1 MTVPPVRGPYL
12 SVIVPSHDSART
24 LATCLDAIV
33 RSDLPRDCWELIV
46 VDDASADD
54 SALIAAEYADTV
66 ISLPGNQRGPAYAR
80 NRGFEV
86 SRGEGVVFV
95 NPDARVNSDTLRRI
109 ALVFAHEPDVSAV
122 FGSYDTRS
130 PAVGV
135 VSTYRNLLH
144 HYVHL
149 QSAGDAETFWA
160 VCGAVRREVFLE
172 AGMYDEWRFARP
184 QVEDMEL
191 GQRIRARGHKIVLR
205 PEISVTNLT
214 EWTFREAIHSDLR
227 DRGVPW
233 MRLLMGQRASQDSDR
248 IALKT
253 VERTNTG
260 FVWAALIFSLVAM
273 IAWDARWLI
282 ATAVSIQAILFVNRH
297 LYSFFERERGL
308 LFTVRAIPM
317 HLIYYVVFG
326 VAMAVGWCLHVL
338 VGDSRPAP
346 LVEAYAEVGLKTW
359 PPVPTKQTALAQRSP
374 ATTS

>member
-1 MTVPPVRGPYL
+1 MTLPPVRGPYL
-12 SVIVPSHDSART
+12 SVIVPAHDRART
-24 LATCLDAIV
+24 LATCLNAIV
-33 RSDLPRDCWELIV
+33 GSDLPRDCWELIV

-66 ISLPGNQRGPAYAR
+66 ITLPGNARGPAYAR

-86 SRGEGVVFV
+86 SRGECVVFV
-95 NPDARVNSDTLRRI
+95 DPDARVHSDTLRRI

-122 FGSYDTRS
+122 FGSYDTSS

-149 QSAGDAETFWA
+149 QTAGDAETFWA
-160 VCGAVRREVFLE
+160 VCGGVRREVFIE

-191 GQRIRARGHKIVLR
+191 GQRIRARGYKIALR

-214 EWTFREAIHSDLR
+214 EWTFRAAIRSDLR

-233 MRLLMGQRASQDSDR
+233 MRLLMGQRASRDSDR

-253 VERTNTG
+253 VERTNTR
-260 FVWAALIFSLVAM
+260 FVWAALFFLLVATV
-273 IAWDARWLI
+273 AWDERWLI

-297 LYSFFERERGL
+297 LYAFFERERGL
-308 LFTVRAIPM
+308 LFTLRAIPM
-317 HLIYYVVFG
+317 HLVYYVVFG
-326 VAMAVGWCLHVL
+326 IAMAVGWVLHVL

-346 LVEAYAEVGLKTW
+346 LVEAYAEVGLQTW
-359 PPVPTKQTALAQRSP
+359 PPVPSKRHGLAQRSP
-374 ATTS
+374 ATTA

>member
-1 MTVPPVRGPYL
+1 MRVPPERGPYL
-12 SVIVPSHDSART
+12 SVIVPSHDRART

-66 ISLPGNQRGPAYAR
+66 IRLPGNARGPAYAR

-95 NPDARVNSDTLRRI
+95 DPDARVHSDTLRRI

-122 FGSYDTRS
+122 FGSYDTSS
-130 PAVGV
+130 PASGV

-144 HYVHL
+144 HYVHH
-149 QSAGDAETFWA
+149 QTAGDAETFWA
-160 VCGAVRREVFLE
+160 VCGAVRREVFIE

-191 GQRIRARGHKIVLR
+191 GQRIRGRGYKIVLR

-214 EWTFREAIHSDLR
+214 EWTFRAAIRSDLR

-233 MRLLMGQRASQDSDR
+233 MRLLMGQRARQDSDR
-248 IALKT
+248 IALRT
-253 VERTNTG
+253 VERTNAG
-260 FVWAALIFSLVAM
+260 FVWGGLVFLLLAA
-273 IAWDARWLI
+273 IAGDARWLI
-282 ATAVSIQAILFVNRH
+282 GTAVSIQAILFVNRH
-297 LYSFFERERGL
+297 LYAFFEGERGL
-308 LFTVRAIPM
+308 VFTVRAIPM
-317 HLIYYVVFG
+317 HLVYYLVFG
-326 VAMAVGWCLHVL
+326 IAMALGWLLHVL
-338 VGDSRPAP
+338 VGEPRPAP
-346 LVEAYAEVGLKTW
+346 LVEAYAEVGLQTW
-359 PPVPTKQTALAQRSP
+359 PPVPARQAGLAQRSP
-374 ATTS
+374 ATTG